1 MSFNYIVS
9 WKDLLFPFSIP
20 SLVIAF
26 GLFPVWVMENTLA
39 GRTSISE
46 REYWLYLLLRIIIML
61 GSMVLMALAT
71 WWVFYEDKAN
81 DERIG

>member
-1 MSFNYIVS
+1 MSFYWIDN

-46 REYWLYLLLRIIIML
+46 REYYLYFLLQIVIML
-61 GSMVLMALAT
+61 GLMVLMALAT
-71 WWVFYEDKAN
+71 WWVFYEDHGS
-81 DERIG
+81 D